1 MGMNIY
7 IYAIVGFKISG
18 EQFERTKPA
27 ITEMKPAFNPDTGER
42 LPDKEI
48 ILKPAEQYFVSPDG
62 QEFDEFEELV
72 DAMSATYPNL
82 NVVSKIEWDY
92 NKKKNDETL
101 YIGPMLPGAK
111 SRKENG
117 YLNVYGE
124 EQELAI
130 SDLMV
135 LDEIKKMLEDMNIKL
150 DPAKLH
156 IISHV
161 SC

>member
-27 ITEMKPAFNPDTGER
+27 ITEMKLAFNPDTGER

-82 NVVSKIEWDY
+82 NVVS
-92 NKKKNDETL
+92 KKNDETL